1 VKRALQLGVM
11 TSALLVGSAIPA
23 LAQIEDTVDL
33 ETLNVF
39 AMTLYLVFATGLVF
53 LMHAGFSMLEAGLT
67 RQKNTANII
76 GKNLMTIA
84 LGITVYYVVGYA
96 FMYGDLVGGFIGT
109 SGFLLSGASGGAGEL
124 ITTEIDFAFQAMFAA
139 TAATIVSGAV
149 AERIKFGAYVVIA
162 VVLTGLIYPVV
173 GAWKW
178 GGGWLDGL
186 GFHDFA
192 GSTIVHLVGGAAALV
207 GAAILGPRIGKYG
220 KDGKPRAIP
229 GHNIAYVALGT
240 LLLFFGWFGFN
251 GGSVLALDG
260 PVLSHVIVTTS
271 LAGAGGGLAA
281 AFYTRARNGKF
292 DVAMTANGILAGLVG
307 ITAGAD
313 VVSHLMA
320 LVVGLIAGVL
330 VAVAVSAIDR
340 AGIDDVVG
348 ASAVHGVC
356 GILGTLWV
364 GLAHVESGLF
374 YGGGVAQLG
383 SQAAGVVA
391 TVAWVGVTSAVL
403 FTGLKAAGFLR
414 VPEQEEIE
422 GLDLHE
428 HGVPGYPEL
437 VYGPG
442 SAPSGFVPGAAPSA
456 APVASTRPA
465 IAD

>member
-1 VKRALQLGVM
+1 VKRSLQLGVV
-11 TSALLVGSAIPA
+11 TATLLVGSAAPA

-39 AMTLYLVFATGLVF
+39 AMTLYLAFATALVF

-84 LGITVYYVVGYA
+84 IGIVVYYAIGYA
-96 FMYGDLVGGFIGT
+96 VMYGDLVGGFIGT
-109 SGFLLSGASGGAGEL
+109 SGFFLSGATGGEGEL

-139 TAATIVSGAV
+139 TAATIVSGAI
-149 AERIKFGAYVVIA
+149 AERVKFGAYIVIA
-162 VVLTGLIYPVV
+162 VALTALIYPVV
-173 GAWKW
+173 GAWQW

-186 GFHDFA
+186 GFYDFA
-192 GSTIVHLVGGAAALV
+192 GSTIVHLTGGVAAFV

-229 GHNIAYVALGT
+229 GHNIAFVALGT

-260 PVLSHVIVTTS
+260 PVLAHVMVTTS

-281 AFYTRARNGKF
+281 AFYTRLRNGKF

-313 VVSHLMA
+313 VVSHTMA
-320 LVVGLIAGVL
+320 LVVGLLAGVL

-340 AGIDDVVG
+340 VGVDDVVG

-364 GLAHVESGLF
+364 GLADVENGLF
-374 YGGGVAQLG
+374 YGGGAAQLG
-383 SQAAGVVA
+383 YQAIGVVA
-391 TVAWVGVTSAVL
+391 TIAWVGATSAIL
-403 FTGLKAAGFLR
+403 FTALKAAGFLR
-414 VPEQEEIE
+414 VPEQEEVE
-422 GLDLHE
+422 GLDVHE
-428 HGVPGYPEL
+428 HGIAGYPEL
-437 VYGPG
+437 PYSSGTTGSSGPG
-442 SAPSGFVPGAAPSA
+442 HVAVPARRAEPASAE
-456 APVASTRPA
+456 
-465 IAD
+465 

>member
-1 VKRALQLGVM
+1 MKRALKLGVM
-11 TSALLVGSAIPA
+11 TAAILAGSAVPA
-23 LAQIEDTVDL
+23 IAQIEGTVDL

-84 LGITVYYVVGYA
+84 LGITVYYIVGYA
-96 FMYGDLVGGFIGT
+96 VMYGDLVGGFIGT
-109 SGFLLSGASGGAGEL
+109 SGFFLSGATGGAGEL

-162 VVLTGLIYPVV
+162 IVLTGFIYPVV
-173 GAWKW
+173 GAWQW
-178 GGGWLDGL
+178 GGGWLSAL

-192 GSTIVHLVGGAAALV
+192 GSTIVHLTGGVAALV

-229 GHNIAYVALGT
+229 GHNIAFVALGT

-260 PVLSHVIVTTS
+260 PVLAHVIVTTS
-271 LAGAGGGLAA
+271 LAGAGGGITA
-281 AFYTRARNGKF
+281 AFYTRLKNGKF

-313 VVSHLMA
+313 VTSHLMA
-320 LVVGLIAGVL
+320 LLVGLIAGVL
-330 VAVAVSAIDR
+330 VAVAVAAIDR
-340 AGIDDVVG
+340 IGIDDVVG

-356 GILGTLWV
+356 GILGTVWV
-364 GLAHVESGLF
+364 GLAHVENGLF
-374 YGGGVAQLG
+374 YGGGAAQLG
-383 SQAAGVVA
+383 YQVAGVVA
-391 TVAWVGVTSAVL
+391 TVAWVAITSGVL
-403 FTGLKAAGFLR
+403 FVALKAAGFLR

-422 GLDLHE
+422 GLDIHE

-437 VYGPG
+437 VYGSG
-442 SAPSGFVPGAAPSA
+442 SSPSGFVPGSSGTAPA
-456 APVASTRPA
+456 PRTRPVAAT
-465 IAD
+465 D